1 MDVLKKKNHAML
13 LQIRP
18 APGLISDLDARNLD
32 LDTRTRNRKQKQR
45 NMKHDTDIDI
55 DTMK

>member
-1 MDVLKKKNHAML
+1 MDVLKKKDHAML

>member
-1 MDVLKKKNHAML
+1 MDVLKKKDHAMI

>member
-1 MDVLKKKNHAML
+1 MDVLKKKDHAMI

-32 LDTRTRNRKQKQR
+32 LDTRNRKQKTEKKTR
-45 NMKHDTDIDI
+45 NKATAEAN
-55 DTMK
+55 TP